1 MEPEA
6 ILPQRPPPPA
16 APLRE
21 GADGPR
27 VLHPS
32 CPYCHADVRP
42 NELQPFGCA
51 SCLAWSHLAC
61 WEEHGS
67 CAACGHSPGP
77 VPAKAAR
84 RSGSAPASPRPG
96 VNSGRR
102 QDGEPWWVGR
112 TSHCSKCSAAFVVTN
127 RYKRFECPSCST
139 RYMSRGMLLFVLLLA
154 LYVILNVVFTVLLN
168 S

>member
-1 MEPEA
+1 MESATQPSEHHPEPTA
-6 ILPQRPPPPA
+6 STQSG
-16 APLRE
+16 E
-21 GADGPR
+21 HGPR

-67 CAACGHSPGP
+67 CAACGHAPGP
-77 VPAKAAR
+77 VPARAAR
-84 RSGSAPASPRPG
+84 RSGSAPASPRPD
-96 VNSGRR
+96 SSAGRR

-112 TSHCSKCSAAFVVTN
+112 TSHCTKCSAAFVVTN

-139 RYMSRGMLLFVLLLA
+139 RYTGLGMLLFALLFA
-154 LYVILNVVFTVLLN
+154 TYVAFTILLN